1 VKVIGD
7 RILVKPEPV
16 ANQTASGLMLNT
28 ANERPRRGEV
38 LSVGEAVEGI
48 AVGDRLLFGKLA
60 GSRIEENGEE
70 YLVIRKDEVMLI
82 L

>member
-48 AVGDRLLFGKLA
+48 TVGDRLLFGKLA